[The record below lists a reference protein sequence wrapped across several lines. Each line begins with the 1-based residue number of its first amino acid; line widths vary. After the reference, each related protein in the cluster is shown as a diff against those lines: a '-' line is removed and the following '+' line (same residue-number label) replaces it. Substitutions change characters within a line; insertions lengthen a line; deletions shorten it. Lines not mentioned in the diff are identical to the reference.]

1 MKVTDKLGIVSAAKK
16 KKKKHKTKNDKAI
29 CRKEEEK
36 IKRLNKRQIWNAF
49 LV

>member
-16 KKKKHKTKNDKAI
+16 KKTTNDKAI

-36 IKRLNKRQIWNAF
+36 KRLNKRPVWNAF

>member
-1 MKVTDKLGIVSAAKK
+1 MKVTDKLGIVSAAA

>member
-1 MKVTDKLGIVSAAKK
+1 MKVTDKKK
-16 KKKKHKTKNDKAI
+16 KKKKTHKTKNDKAI